1 MQFTQ
6 GISHRPHASPGAS
19 PAMHQEGTGKHTL
32 TMNMPTHHSGDYEP
46 DLLSV
51 VQVTQ

>member
-19 PAMHQEGTGKHTL
+19 SAGHQEGTGKHML
-32 TMNMPTHHSGDYEP
+32 TMSTLTHHSGDYEP
-46 DLLSV
+46 NLLSV
-51 VQVTQ
+51 VQVT